1 MARFLGTLKF
11 PDWALD
17 IPEISEAIDRYEKE
31 YPDIEI
37 DHFED
42 QGFVEISH
50 FEDED
55 GRLIVIE
62 EMLREHEVG
71 FDVCAAG
78 HKDEV
83 FDKYEEEEIL
93 YVRFPK
99 PGEEHERNVREGED
113 KIEAQLLL
121 KLHEESGID
130 AVLKHIEEVVEA
142 NSPLLPA
149 VGDIPAP
156 ETPGL
161 VPG

>member
-17 IPEISEAIDRYEKE
+17 IPEVSEAIDRYEE
-31 YPDIEI
+31 EHPSIEI
-37 DHFED
+37 IHFEN
-42 QGFVEISH
+42 QGFVEITH
-50 FEDED
+50 FCAED
-55 GRLIVIE
+55 GHLLDIE
-62 EMLREHEVG
+62 ETLREFDVG
-71 FDVCAAG
+71 FDACAAG

-99 PGEEHERNVREGED
+99 PRKEQERNVREGED

-121 KLHEESGID
+121 KLHEESGYD
-130 AVLKHIEEVVEA
+130 AVLKHIKKVAEE

-149 VGDIPAP
+149 VGEIPAP
-156 ETPGL
+156 ENPGL